1 VKRKFT
7 LIISIVLGLLIVVG
21 GGILLKQVTAKEQKS
36 LREVLE
42 NVGLFVRSKPQS
54 LRDGL
59 NLSKQVPPEKVVA
72 WVDDLPISYDEL
84 QFRLGL
90 CKSSGLGP
98 QTLNGVFK
106 EIVEEKVIQKE
117 AIKLGIAPTDEE
129 ITSYLDREKEM
140 AKQDPAFRSGI
151 EKIIASWNLTED
163 EYWNL
168 YERYNITRLITLDKL
183 SRHIQKDYYR
193 KKEITLDEEKQAKQ
207 EWDKYVN
214 GLLSKAEIKINSQF
228 GSLGLSKA

>member
-1 VKRKFT
+1 MVA
-7 LIISIVLGLLIVVG
+7 GA
-21 GGILLKQVTAKEQKS
+21 GILLKQVIAKEQKS
-36 LREVLE
+36 LGEVLE
-42 NVGLFVRSKPQS
+42 NIGQFVCSKPQL

-72 WVDDLPISYDEL
+72 WVNGLPISYDEL

-90 CKSSGLGP
+90 NKSSDLGP

-106 EIVEEKVIQKE
+106 EIVREKVIQKE

-129 ITSYLDREKEM
+129 ITSYLAREKEI
-140 AKQDPAFRSGI
+140 AKQNPEYRSGI
-151 EKIIASWNLTED
+151 EKIITSWNLTED

-168 YERYNITRLITLDKL
+168 YERYNITRLIILDKL
-183 SRHIQKDYYR
+183 SRHILKDYYS
-193 KKEITLDEEKQAKQ
+193 KEGITLDDEKQAKQ

-214 GLLSKAEIKINSQF
+214 VLLSKAEIKTNPQF
-228 GSLGLSKA
+228 DSLRLSIE